1 MIPTYKGPLHIL
13 TNKRNTQ
20 TYTAVTNTLHFT
32 LIYVTA
38 TFTLDLIL
46 FSILGGVKEGRGVG
60 VRSRDRKVVGF
71 ITTYANSV
79 YHH

>member
-1 MIPTYKGPLHIL
+1 MTQVISTYKGPLHIL

-46 FSILGGVKEGRGVG
+46 FNILGGEKEGG